1 MIENMLF
8 HSHESIKNEILDQY
22 LEKGWYRI
30 GSEIFTTNITPN
42 GLDWV
47 SVYWARYD
55 VNQIQLS
62 KSSKQLLKKAN
73 SLSFSIEPF
82 SLTEEMELLHDVY
95 FSQIDFITN
104 YTIKELLVDTTCQ
117 VFDTYKIEVRSEN
130 KLIGLGIFDKGKNTI
145 AGIKNIYHPDYK
157 SFSIGKL
164 LVLKKF
170 EYCKNNHIEWFYPG
184 YIAPGNSRFDYK
196 LFLDK
201 SATEILSWEKK
212 RWIAYQEFLM
222 DLSKNKH

>member
-1 MIENMLF
+1 MIENMDF
-8 HSHESIKNEILDQY
+8 HCPPSIKNEILDQY

-30 GSEIFTTNITPN
+30 GSEIFTTNITPS

-47 SVYWARYD
+47 RVYWTRYH
-55 VNQIQLS
+55 VHQIQLS
-62 KSSKQLLKKAN
+62 KSSKQLLKKADP
-73 SLSFSIEPF
+73 LSFSIEPF

-95 FSQIDFITN
+95 FSQIDFLTN

-117 VFDTYKIEVRSEN
+117 VYDTYKIEVRSGN
-130 KLIGLGIFDKGKNTI
+130 KLIGLGIFDQGKNTI

-157 SFSIGKL
+157 SFSLGKL
-164 LVLKKF
+164 LVLKKL
-170 EYCKNNHIEWFYPG
+170 EYCKNNNIEWYYPG

-212 RWIAYQEFLM
+212 RWITYQEFLI
-222 DLSKNKH
+222 DQEKK

>member
-1 MIENMLF
+1 MIENMFF
-8 HSHESIKNEILDQY
+8 HSHESIKNEMLDQY

-30 GSEIFTTNITPN
+30 GAEIFTTDTTSN
-42 GLDWV
+42 GDDWV
-47 SVYWARYD
+47 CVYWVRYR
-55 VNQIQLS
+55 VNQIQLA
-62 KSSKQLLKKAN
+62 KSSEQLLKK
-73 SLSFSIEPF
+73 SSSFHFSIEPF

-117 VFDTYKIEVRSEN
+117 VYDTYKIEIRSEN
-130 KLIGLGIFDKGKNTI
+130 KLIGLGIFDQGKHTI

-157 SFSIGKL
+157 SFSLGKL
-164 LVLKKF
+164 LVLKKL
-170 EYCKNNHIEWFYPG
+170 EYCKKNNIEWYYPG
-184 YIAPGNSRFDYK
+184 YIAPGNNKFDYK

-212 RWIAYQEFLM
+212 KWITYEEFLM
-222 DLSKNKH
+222 DQSKK

>member
-1 MIENMLF
+1 MTENMLF
-8 HSHESIKNEILDQY
+8 HSHESIKNEMLDQY

-47 SVYWARYD
+47 RVYWVRYD
-55 VNQIQLS
+55 VNRIQLS
-62 KSSKQLLKKAN
+62 KSSQQLLKKAD

-130 KLIGLGIFDKGKNTI
+130 KLIGLGIFDQGKNTI

-157 SFSIGKL
+157 SFSIGKI

-170 EYCKNNHIEWFYPG
+170 EYCKNNNIEWYYPG
-184 YIAPGNSRFDYK
+184 YIAPGNNKFDYK

-201 SATEILSWEKK
+201 SATEVLSWEKK
-212 RWIAYQEFLM
+212 KWITYAEFLI
-222 DLSKNKH
+222 DQEKK

>member
-1 MIENMLF
+1 MIENMDF
-8 HSHESIKNEILDQY
+8 HSPPSIKNEMLDQY

-30 GSEIFTTNITPN
+30 GSEIFTTNITPS

-47 SVYWARYD
+47 RVYWTRYH
-55 VNQIQLS
+55 VHQIQLS
-62 KSSKQLLKKAN
+62 KSSKQLLKKADP
-73 SLSFSIEPF
+73 LSFSIEPF
-82 SLTEEMELLHDVY
+82 SLNEEMETLHDVY
-95 FSQIDFITN
+95 FSQIDFLTN

-117 VFDTYKIEVRSEN
+117 VYDTYKIEVRSGN
-130 KLIGLGIFDKGKNTI
+130 KLIGLGIFDQGKNTI

-157 SFSIGKL
+157 SFSLGKL
-164 LVLKKF
+164 LVLKKL
-170 EYCKNNHIEWFYPG
+170 EYCKNNNIEWYYPG

-212 RWIAYQEFLM
+212 RWITYQEFLI
-222 DLSKNKH
+222 DQEKK